1 MIDDHA
7 VARWR
12 LRSQHL
18 VAPQL
23 PRAADVVRSLLA
35 VQAEN
40 PSQSEWAVAA
50 RVSAPDPGDLA
61 RLLDSGQVLR
71 THVLR
76 PTWHYVSADD
86 IGWLLALTRPR
97 VQRVTEAQ
105 LRVQH
110 GLDESE
116 LSRARDVVVQEIGAG
131 GALTRS
137 QLAERL
143 ARRGV
148 AGSSR
153 AGMFVM
159 LLLAHVELDALICSG
174 PRADGEHTYALL
186 SERVPTPRV
195 LERDE
200 ALAEIALRY
209 FTSHGPATERDLA
222 YWASLTLGDV
232 RRGLAASR
240 DRLESFDH
248 DERTFWHAPGARPP
262 ARAAKPSGHLL
273 QILDETYRGYQDS
286 RWVLDADRLLERGRE
301 TSIGMGLVDGQLL
314 TTMRRTVGPERVR
327 FELEPYRALTARE
340 ERALHDAGE
349 RYAAF
354 LGKAADVQISSR
366 PTGP

>member
-1 MIDDHA
+1 MIDDYDI
-7 VARWR
+7 ARWR

-18 VAPQL
+18 VAPLQ
-23 PRAADVVRSLLA
+23 PSAAHVVRSLLA

-40 PSQSEWAVAA
+40 PSQSAWAVAA
-50 RVSAPDPGDLA
+50 RVAEPDANDLA
-61 RLLDSGQVLR
+61 NLLDNGQVLR

-86 IGWLLALTRPR
+86 IVWLLALTRPR
-97 VQRVTEAQ
+97 VQRSIATQ

-110 GLDESE
+110 SLDERA
-116 LSRARDVVVQEIGAG
+116 LAHARDAVVEEVGAA
-131 GALTRS
+131 GALARPE
-137 QLAERL
+137 LAERL
-143 ARRGV
+143 VRRGV
-148 AGSSR
+148 GASSR
-153 AGMFVM
+153 PGMVVM
-159 LLLAHVELDALICSG
+159 LLLAHVELDGLICSG
-174 PRADGEHTYALL
+174 PRASGEHTYALL
-186 SERVPTPRV
+186 SERVARPRV
-195 LERDE
+195 LDRDE

-248 DERTFWHAPGARPP
+248 DGREFWHSPGERPP
-262 ARAAKPSGHLL
+262 TRAGRPSGHLL

-286 RWVLDADRLLERGRE
+286 RWVVDAGRLLDRGRG

-314 TTMRRTVGPERVR
+314 TRMRRTVSPDSVR
-327 FELEPYRALTARE
+327 FELEPYRALTSAE
-340 ERALHDAGE
+340 ERALRAAAQ

-354 LGKAADVQISSR
+354 LNRVADVR
-366 PTGP
+366 F